1 MIPLVP
7 PASFAVAAVAVEVV
21 TAAPEVTS
29 KDIRQPVFVAQFTGA
44 VVVARVVTLKKIKSV
59 PAG

>member
-7 PASFAVAAVAVEVV
+7 PDSGLLAAVAVEVV
-21 TAAPEVTS
+21 MAAPEVTS
-29 KDIRQPVFVAQFTGA
+29 KDMRHPVFVPQFTGA
-44 VVVARVVTLKKIKSV
+44 AVLARAVTLKKIKSV